1 MSIIW
6 SDIGK
11 NKVNYASIINSQKQI
26 LQNLKNNQLKEIA
39 NKLEMVYNNIIYSS
53 QSLNKESAYSQI
65 INNLSN
71 DLDARF
77 NSYNVG
83 LKTYRKI
90 SSEKTH
96 KNLETMKKEITTALK
111 VLNMWAKKG
120 AEATEVRHN
129 LTQLYKLVNSFEG
142 NKKDLLKHPNFQDN
156 YNKSVVE
163 FLNQSYR
170 QKVGQNFENII
181 NAINQQ
187 SENFAEK
194 TVSKIIGDATS
205 GSQAFISSQGLT
217 QQAISQLQEQNYI
230 LDEKGGKL
238 VYKMRTAD
246 KADISLSIGDGNYFL
261 SLKNYINPDKEIG
274 ISGSTK
280 LATLLSSNK
289 VLTNFST
296 AFLETIWYGGIDKN
310 KGYAKNIHEIGK
322 YVVGTLMLTGAGFQ
336 NTAANILVVNNRS
349 MRRIYCFSMAD
360 IVNKIEKNNE
370 LLEIKNFPEIASLQ
384 ESKGISTFQ
393 VNFLNIN
400 VEGKLKNLI
409 TIMGK

>member
-11 NKVNYASIINSQKQI
+11 NKVNYASIIISQKQI

-39 NKLEMVYNNIIYSS
+39 NKLEMVYNNIVYSS

-77 NSYNVG
+77 NSFNIG
-83 LKTYRKI
+83 LKKYNKI
-90 SSEKTH
+90 SSEKSH
-96 KNLETMKKEITTALK
+96 KTLETMKIEIDIALK
-111 VLNMWAKKG
+111 VLDKWAKKG
-120 AEATEVRHN
+120 ANSSEIQN
-129 LTQLYKLVNSFEG
+129 QLQKLQLQIQQSTNR
-142 NKKDLLKHPNFQDN
+142 KDLLMQPNFIEN
-156 YNKSVVE
+156 YNKIVID
-163 FLNQSYR
+163 FLNQGYR

-194 TVSKIIGDATS
+194 TISKIIGDATS

-238 VYKMRTAD
+238 IYKMKTAD